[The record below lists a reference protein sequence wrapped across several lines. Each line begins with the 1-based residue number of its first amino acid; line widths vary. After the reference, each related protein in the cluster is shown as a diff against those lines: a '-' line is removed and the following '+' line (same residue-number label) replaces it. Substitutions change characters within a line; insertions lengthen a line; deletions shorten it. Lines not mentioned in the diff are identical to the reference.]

1 MPVKNYQEELLRQ
14 LCNPV
19 EAAEYLNACYNDSEK
34 VFLAGLRNVVEANGG
49 VGKISKVTKL
59 NRENLYRTL
68 SKKGNPKFNSLA
80 IILESLGLNLIF
92 SPRKKH
98 KRAA

>member
-1 MPVKNYQEELLRQ
+1 MPAKSYQDELLTQ
-14 LCNPV
+14 LRDPV
-19 EAAEYLNACYNDSEK
+19 EAAEYLNACFCDSEK

-49 VGKISKVTKL
+49 IGSVSKITKL
-59 NRENLYRTL
+59 NRENLYRAL

-80 IILESLGLNLIF
+80 AILEALGLNLIF
-92 SPRKKH
+92 SPRKKQ

>member
-1 MPVKNYQEELLRQ
+1 MPVRNYQDELLKQ
-14 LCNPV
+14 LRDPV
-19 EAAEYLNACYNDSEK
+19 EAAEYLNACYHDSEK

-49 VGKISKVTKL
+49 IGAISKATKL

-80 IILESLGLNLIF
+80 VILDSLGLDLIF
-92 SPRKKH
+92 SPRKRY